1 VADVFEVLASDHAEI
16 QRMLAE
22 LEHGPS
28 GGTGDQL
35 MRKKMAERL
44 AVEASGHE
52 ALEQM
57 FFWPAVRE
65 HMTGGDA
72 FADEA
77 ARQEQA
83 GRDVLDELDSTEASD
98 PRFERLLATLIS
110 ATREHVKFEEETV
123 WPRAWVALPAPVA
136 TMLGEKIAEGKRA
149 MLAAR

>member
-1 VADVFEVLASDHAEI
+1 MTDVFEVLASDHAEI
-16 QRMLAE
+16 QQMLAE
-22 LEHGPS
+22 LELRPA

-52 ALEQM
+52 ALEEM

-77 ARQEQA
+77 SGQEQA
-83 GRDVLDELDSTEASD
+83 GRDVLNELDRTEASD
-98 PRFERLLATLIS
+98 PRFEQLLATFIR
-110 ATREHVKFEEETV
+110 AAREHIKFEEETV
-123 WPRAWVALPAPVA
+123 WPRAWVALPAEVA
-136 TMLGEKIAEGKRA
+136 TMLGERITESKKA